1 MLSAEEV
8 AAVCQQLGDGVTL
21 ENLPRPQ
28 LVSICRY
35 MGINAF
41 GTDAFLRYQIRK
53 RMERL
58 HADDLMIHEEGVT
71 SLTTDELRA
80 ACLARGIRTVGVSE
94 AKMQKELGQ
103 WLELHVNRQIPAIML
118 ILSRVFS
125 LIQEESGAAPEAA
138 LQAAIMSL
146 PEHVVEEAE
155 LQASEAAG
163 SAAVSPKQKLQVL
176 EQQQEMIAEELLQE
190 EKVRE
195 VAKDEVSTPRPIT
208 PEKPSSS
215 AAVVGQEADGLTRE
229 QIEDLSEAI
238 SVLSSHTPADQ
249 ERRELQDLLTD
260 RAGYKEEIAQ
270 LSEQLQQ
277 GNDAGDGTHANIP
290 KAARVVGAKLD
301 SLIQDIGQELTQYEE
316 QVGSKLHLIQA
327 NQRGELTT
335 AQLELILGM
344 LRKAPKDDAQIAA
357 ILRRFDEDGDGRV
370 LLSEILRK
378 CEEQQE
384 LEGQGVLLQD
394 EKKPT
399 ETK

>member
-8 AAVCQQLGDGVTL
+8 AAICQQLGDALTL

-58 HADDLMIHEEGVT
+58 HADDLMIHEEGVA
-71 SLTTDELRA
+71 SLTIDELRA

-94 AKMQKELGQ
+94 AKMKQELSQ
-103 WLELHVNRQIPAIML
+103 WLELHVKRQIPAIML

-125 LIQEESGAAPEAA
+125 IIQEESAVTNAEALSRGPEAA

-163 SAAVSPKQKLQVL
+163 TGAVSPKQKLQVL
-176 EQQQEMIAEELLQE
+176 EQQQELIEEELLQE
-190 EKVRE
+190 EKVRD
-195 VAKDEVSTPRPIT
+195 AEVS
-208 PEKPSSS
+208 K
-215 AAVVGQEADGLTRE
+215 AAGLQSTQNINDASQQDGLTRE

-249 ERRELQDLLTD
+249 ERRELRDLLED
-260 RAGYKEEIAQ
+260 RADYKEEIAQ
-270 LSEQLQQ
+270 LSEQLLQ
-277 GNDAGDGTHANIP
+277 GTEANVS
-290 KAARVVGAKLD
+290 KAAKVVGDKLD
-301 SLIQDIGQELTQYEE
+301 NLIDAIKAELDLYEE

-327 NQRGELTT
+327 NHRGELTT

-344 LRKAPKDDAQIAA
+344 LRKAPKNDAQIAA
-357 ILRRFDEDGDGRV
+357 ILRRFDEDGDGRI

-378 CEEQQE
+378 CQEQQD
-384 LEGQGVLLQD
+384 LEGQGVLVSND
-394 EKKPT
+394 ETSPKNPAKD
-399 ETK
+399 